1 MAVLAA
7 CGLIYEYLLSH
18 YAGRVLGVMENAI
31 FAMIGV
37 MIVSMG
43 VGAFSAK
50 LIKCPFSGF
59 AWLEVFIALL
69 GASGVLLIAV
79 VFAVVDIF
87 PRVLSENYGL
97 PIYLIPTGGL
107 TETMNEIAEI
117 FPYVIGF
124 FIGAMVGM
132 EIPFI
137 ARVREN
143 IYGQHIEHN
152 AGTIYGADYIGAG
165 IGSAI
170 FVIFILAMPVEKAAV
185 LTAIVNLFA
194 GLAFLFVYFSKIK
207 FAKLLLTGH
216 LLVSGVMIVLLSY
229 GVEWGKNLED
239 MLYEDKV
246 VFSTDT
252 KFQHVTVTKRLIGSD
267 KPPIYALYLNGR
279 TQFSSDDEYMYHS
292 MLVYPPMAA
301 SARQDNVLIIGGG
314 DGLALRDALKWNPK
328 TVTVLELDEVMVEF
342 FSKPKKTDVEIVN
355 KPLLEL
361 NKNSF
366 SDKRVKVIYNDAFN
380 SVDDLLAN
388 GKKFDVI
395 ITDLPDPS
403 HPDLNKLYSVK
414 FYKKLHDL
422 LAGDGAISVQ
432 STSPYHAKE
441 AFLTVGKT
449 METAGFKH
457 VERYHHNVPSFGE
470 WGWTIAT
477 KNGSSAKTRI
487 KRLDKLNIKDDWI
500 NKEKILS
507 AFTFG
512 ANFFNNIKTLEP
524 NRIGTNLMYRLHQK
538 AWN

>member
-165 IGSAI
+165 IYYQQI
-170 FVIFILAMPVEKAAV
+170 TRYLQRR
-185 LTAIVNLFA
+185 A
-194 GLAFLFVYFSKIK
+194 G
-207 FAKLLLTGH
+207 
-216 LLVSGVMIVLLSY
+216 
-229 GVEWGKNLED
+229 
-239 MLYEDKV
+239 
-246 VFSTDT
+246 
-252 KFQHVTVTKRLIGSD
+252 
-267 KPPIYALYLNGR
+267 
-279 TQFSSDDEYMYHS
+279 
-292 MLVYPPMAA
+292 
-301 SARQDNVLIIGGG
+301 
-314 DGLALRDALKWNPK
+314 
-328 TVTVLELDEVMVEF
+328 
-342 FSKPKKTDVEIVN
+342 
-355 KPLLEL
+355 
-361 NKNSF
+361 
-366 SDKRVKVIYNDAFN
+366 
-380 SVDDLLAN
+380 
-388 GKKFDVI
+388 
-395 ITDLPDPS
+395 
-403 HPDLNKLYSVK
+403 
-414 FYKKLHDL
+414 
-422 LAGDGAISVQ
+422 
-432 STSPYHAKE
+432 
-441 AFLTVGKT
+441 
-449 METAGFKH
+449 
-457 VERYHHNVPSFGE
+457 
-470 WGWTIAT
+470 
-477 KNGSSAKTRI
+477 
-487 KRLDKLNIKDDWI
+487 
-500 NKEKILS
+500 
-507 AFTFG
+507 
-512 ANFFNNIKTLEP
+512 
-524 NRIGTNLMYRLHQK
+524 
-538 AWN
+538 